1 VVFVEESGL
10 GRSLEKTQSRC
21 PDGTLG
27 TSEDLHRAGMG
38 LKPHPL
44 KELRPETDRQRMG
57 ISTRLCVEATIRG
70 LVPKRPL
77 SRIVDCS
84 ADRSPFMSPAAS
96 PAPAASAASPT
107 GAGLKVS
114 TQPRPNSR
122 LAVEVAVP
130 GGRCRS
136 SYDQALEQLS
146 RSVKLPGFRK
156 GKVPRAVLLQQIGP
170 LRVRAT
176 ALEELVDSVLRE
188 ALEQEKIAALSR
200 PVLEGGFEAVL
211 ERFEPGSDLSF
222 TLELDVEPIPILR
235 ATKGLKV
242 EAEAVT
248 YDPARVDELLE
259 QSRRQLATLV
269 PVEGRPAASGDVA
282 RIAFSGSFTDT
293 GAAIEGGS
301 SEGMEVEL
309 EEGRMIPG
317 FVEGILGLATGET
330 RTVSCTFPESYPQEE
345 AAGRAA
351 SFEITLLDLK
361 SRELPALDDAF
372 AQQAS
377 DQPTLAELR
386 ADLEARLKE
395 DAERRHRGNRHE
407 ALLEAL
413 VEQLEVE
420 LPETLV
426 QEEVRALIE
435 QTAGQIAQQGMDVKK
450 LFTPDLVRSLVDTS
464 RPEAEQRLRRNL
476 ALRALATAEK
486 IELAE
491 MDLEAKLREVSRG
504 LSDGNRIDPA
514 RLRAAVADDL
524 LRETL
529 LEWLE
534 ANSTVMEKAPAA
546 PEDADAEASDDSP
559 AKAAKGDQAGKEM
572 ATKKEASAKPAKAD
586 T

>member
-1 VVFVEESGL
+1 
-10 GRSLEKTQSRC
+10 
-21 PDGTLG
+21 
-27 TSEDLHRAGMG
+27 
-38 LKPHPL
+38 
-44 KELRPETDRQRMG
+44 
-57 ISTRLCVEATIRG
+57 
-70 LVPKRPL
+70 
-77 SRIVDCS
+77 
-84 ADRSPFMSPAAS
+84 MSPAAS
-96 PAPAASAASPT
+96 SAPAASATSTT

-130 GGRCRS
+130 GGRCS
-136 SYDQALEQLS
+136 SSFNKALDQLS

-156 GKVPRAVLLQQIGP
+156 GKVPRAVLMQQIGP
-170 LRVRAT
+170 LRIRAT
-176 ALEELVDSVLRE
+176 ALEELVDSVFRE
-188 ALEQEKIAALSR
+188 ALAQEKIAALSQ

-211 ERFEPGSDLSF
+211 ARFEPGNDLSF
-222 TLELDVEPIPILR
+222 TLEIDVEPTPTQK
-235 ATKGLKV
+235 ATKGLKA
-242 EAEAVT
+242 EAEPVA

-259 QSRRQLATLV
+259 QSRLQFATLV

-301 SEGMEVEL
+301 SDGMDVEL

-317 FVEGILGLATGET
+317 FVEGILGMATGET
-330 RTVSCTFPESYPQEE
+330 STVTCTFPESYPQED
-345 AAGRAA
+345 AAGRGA

-377 DQPTLAELR
+377 DQSSLADLR
-386 ADLEARLKE
+386 ADLERRLQE
-395 DAERRHRGNRHE
+395 DAEQRHRSNRHE

-450 LFTPDLVRSLVDTS
+450 LFTPELVRSLMDTS

-486 IELAE
+486 IEVAE
-491 MDLEAKLREVSRG
+491 KELDAKLREVSRD

-524 LRETL
+524 LRVAL
-529 LEWLE
+529 LEWLDS
-534 ANSTVMEKAPAA
+534 NSTITEKAPATPA
-546 PEDADAEASDDSP
+546 DADPEAAEASGDSP
-559 AKAAKGDQAGKEM
+559 AKKGKAGKEK
-572 ATKKEASAKPAKAD
+572 AGKKEDGAKAAKAD
-586 T
+586 QKAAD